1 MRHLDVAL
9 AGTATALLIAM
20 VLLMPTKARPACA
33 NGATASL
40 LTPCKVIR

>member
-33 NGATASL
+33 NASAVSL
-40 LTPCKVIR
+40 FTSCKVIP